1 MKKVFPD
8 AISRYTEIFSNGM
21 ELDIY
26 IPSIKLGIEYDGM
39 AWHKT
44 DIIPR
49 EKKKYSICQ
58 ENGIRLLRLME
69 KPPEG
74 GNLAT
79 ADESLTIMDGPMYDK
94 KHLVKA
100 IRLLLDKIDPESNMW
115 TRRKPIFHSGVDINL
130 DRDEAE
136 IRTYMT
142 KVKNGSFAEQ
152 YPALAKEWHTA
163 RNGHLSPD
171 KVKPHSHIRVWWA
184 CPTCGY
190 EYPATVSHR
199 VNGTGCP
206 KCGLQK
212 SVQAKQKPVIML
224 DPVSK
229 EALRTF
235 NSITEAAQILG
246 INSSNISMVCKGY
259 RKMAGGFSWKYAS
272 IEYENVDTGGDCYDN

>member
-44 DIIPR
+44 DKIPR

-100 IRLLLDKIDPESNMW
+100 IRLLLDKIDPERSSISLVRYLPRVIQTPSIWKQPMMTPLKFCTVW
-115 TRRKPIFHSGVDINL
+115 MFQYVVIFTTILLEIERK
-130 DRDEAE
+130 
-136 IRTYMT
+136 RT
-142 KVKNGSFAEQ
+142 
-152 YPALAKEWHTA
+152 
-163 RNGHLSPD
+163 
-171 KVKPHSHIRVWWA
+171 
-184 CPTCGY
+184 
-190 EYPATVSHR
+190 
-199 VNGTGCP
+199 
-206 KCGLQK
+206 
-212 SVQAKQKPVIML
+212 
-224 DPVSK
+224 
-229 EALRTF
+229 
-235 NSITEAAQILG
+235 
-246 INSSNISMVCKGY
+246 
-259 RKMAGGFSWKYAS
+259 
-272 IEYENVDTGGDCYDN
+272 